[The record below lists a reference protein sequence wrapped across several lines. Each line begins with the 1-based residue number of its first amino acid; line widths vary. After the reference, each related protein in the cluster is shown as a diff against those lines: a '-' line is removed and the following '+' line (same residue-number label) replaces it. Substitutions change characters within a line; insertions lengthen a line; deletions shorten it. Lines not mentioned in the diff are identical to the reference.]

1 MNAEPSDPAVQ
12 LSIGPFRLW
21 DAGPG
26 EVGILL
32 VTTGEGGTF
41 PKEELA
47 TYLHA
52 FFGLNF

>member
-1 MNAEPSDPAVQ
+1 MNAEPSDKSVR

-21 DAGPG
+21 DAGPDK
-26 EVGILL
+26 VGIML
-32 VTTGEGGTF
+32 VTTGEVGTF
-41 PKEELA
+41 SKEELA

>member
-1 MNAEPSDPAVQ
+1 MNAEPSDQAVQ

-21 DAGPG
+21 DAGPDK
-26 EVGILL
+26 VGIML

-47 TYLHA
+47 AYLHA

>member
-1 MNAEPSDPAVQ
+1 MNAEPSDESVR

-21 DAGPG
+21 DAGPDK
-26 EVGILL
+26 VGIML
-32 VTTGEGGTF
+32 VTTGEVGIF
-41 PKEELA
+41 SKEELA